1 MFNIENEKLI
11 FNDKNFN
18 QKVLTGGG
26 VQLYFSNVFDQTG
39 KGKLPTIKLKLRK
52 ILIDFG
58 LCQTALEIN
67 QKLDFIKIFYR
78 DETAR
83 ELKNFLLQKFNQK
96 KSNQAI
102 ELSISLEDSLITL
115 PDKERKIKS
124 YPGLTKLLFQEFI
137 SESLSTSL
145 IDNNP
150 FNEIKEIIQKGNL
163 SPSEPLESIFR
174 GELG

>member
-1 MFNIENEKLI
+1 MFENEKLC
-11 FNDKNFN
+11 FNYENFN
-18 QKVLTGGG
+18 QKVLTDGG
-26 VQLYFSNVFDQTG
+26 VYLFFKNVFDQNF
-39 KGKLPTIKLKLRK
+39 KGKVPTIKHKLKK
-52 ILIDFG
+52 ILVDFG
-58 LCQTALEIN
+58 LCQTYLEIN
-67 QKLDFIKIFYR
+67 QKLNFIKVFYR

-102 ELSISLEDSLITL
+102 ELSISLEDSLITP
-115 PDKERKIKS
+115 PDKEGKIKS

-163 SPSEPLESIFR
+163 SPSEPLSSIFR